1 MVGIFLKSNSI
12 LREMDQF
19 DESDNDIES
28 EDGVLQI
35 RLKDW
40 VKVLQVVTVWL
51 PGNWLLGKENV
62 WGPHYTRCET

>member
-1 MVGIFLKSNSI
+1 MVEIFLKSNSI

-19 DESDNDIES
+19 DETDNDIES

-40 VKVLQVVTVWL
+40 VKVLQVVIAWL
-51 PGNWLLGKENV
+51 LWNWLLGKEKCL
-62 WGPHYTRCET
+62 GFSLY

>member
-1 MVGIFLKSNSI
+1 MVEIFLKSNSI
-12 LREMDQF
+12 LREMDQL
-19 DESDNDIES
+19 DETDNDIES

-51 PGNWLLGKENV
+51 PGNWLLGKEKCL
-62 WGPHYTRCET
+62 GSSLY